1 MLNTS
6 LCPLVNCQLNG
17 SMWSSFYA
25 ITTKWPTLIWVRW
38 TRREGIL
45 YYHQYSRHNIF
56 LKRTQTSGHWT
67 ADIEQPTCSISL
79 IAVQMHWRF
88 FPHEIWL
95 FNQRRILRF
104 KKCRLRMLRCNPCMP
119 LLQVFFKIYSH
130 LNSTIE
136 NREDWAQRI
145 SLKHTILMSSI
156 GRVHAR
162 W

>member
-1 MLNTS
+1 MDQCEALS
-6 LCPLVNCQLNG
+6 MQLRQNG
-17 SMWSSFYA
+17 QHWFECAGQGERVFYIIINIHVTTFSWRGPRREEHPA
-25 ITTKWPTLIWVRW
+25 IEQPTL
-38 TRREGIL
+38 
-45 YYHQYSRHNIF
+45 
-56 LKRTQTSGHWT
+56 
-67 ADIEQPTCSISL
+67 EQPTCSISP

-119 LLQVFFKIYSH
+119 LLQVFLKIYSH

-156 GRVHAR
+156 GRVHAQ